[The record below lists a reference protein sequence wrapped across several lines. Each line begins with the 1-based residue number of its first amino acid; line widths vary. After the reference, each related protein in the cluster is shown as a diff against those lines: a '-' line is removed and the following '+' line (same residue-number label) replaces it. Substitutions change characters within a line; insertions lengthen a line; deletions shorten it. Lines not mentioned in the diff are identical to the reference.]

1 MQSMQ
6 DAPILDALGTD
17 VVETLVSR
25 RDAIVKGGKAGG
37 LLAAGLAVG
46 SMPVALAALSREA
59 YGQAPTSSVIDVLQF
74 ALLLENLEAEFYRAV
89 TGASQYEPFNIAF
102 GRVRGQ
108 LTPSERATF
117 DLIRDHEIAHVQFL
131 VTAIV
136 RAGGTPTIY
145 NPATTFDF
153 TGGRGSGTGP
163 FVGATTDKSLLFL
176 AAQLFEDTGVRA
188 YKGQAGNLLRA
199 GDTLQAALQIHSVEA
214 RHAARIRR
222 LRRAA
227 GAADGVRF
235 SGTVY
240 GEGTFAAGVSGLN
253 VSALPLAAQLVIF
266 GPYAGEGNHNHVVNN
281 GTADVTINADTLP
294 NLFNGPDVS
303 LAFDEPL
310 TRGQVLQIVRPFVI
324 PDLPVVA

>member
-188 YKGQAGNLLRA
+188 YKGQAGNLLRT

-240 GEGTFAAGVSGLN
+240 GEGTFASGAIN
-253 VSALPLAAQLVIF
+253 PTSLPIPVQLVLF
-266 GPYAGEGNHNHVVNN
+266 GPYAGEGNHTHVVND
-281 GTADVTINADTLP
+281 GTADVTISADTLP

-303 LAFDEPL
+303 TAFDEPL
-310 TRGQVLQIVRPFVI
+310 TRDEVYQIVRSFVI
-324 PDLPVVA
+324 PSLP